1 MVTLNTMYP
10 AAVNSKATVTMGEIN
25 ASTTTV
31 TVLDA
36 SVLPAAPNLLVLG
49 TDQTAETV
57 LLKSKS
63 GNTLTIQ
70 RGVQGSAKTWP
81 AGTQIARNFT
91 AKDLD
96 DIQENIKKLFD
107 NLSAADLLWENT
119 NSIIYGLE
127 AKSVS
132 VPGVTDYD
140 FIMVVFVAEF
150 YDGGYK
156 STGLLP
162 VTGVGMRFVLD
173 DVWLEGGGVIQA
185 RNAYIE
191 SADSIYFMA
200 GKQCTMGSTTVANV
214 DTACTPRM
222 IYGIKL

>member
-1 MVTLNTMYP
+1 
-10 AAVNSKATVTMGEIN
+10 
-25 ASTTTV
+25 
-31 TVLDA
+31 
-36 SVLPAAPNLLVLG
+36 
-49 TDQTAETV
+49 
-57 LLKSKS
+57 
-63 GNTLTIQ
+63 
-70 RGVQGSAKTWP
+70 
-81 AGTQIARNFT
+81 
-91 AKDLD
+91 
-96 DIQENIKKLFD
+96 
-107 NLSAADLLWENT
+107 
-119 NSIIYGLE
+119 
-127 AKSVS
+127 
-132 VPGVTDYD
+132 
-140 FIMVVFVAEF
+140 MVVFVAEF

-191 SADSIYFMA
+191 SGDSIYFMA